1 MNGLVLILDF
11 VMKALP
17 FVFKDKGFDPQ
28 KFAALIIMVLL
39 SSGIYYFFGVEGSEV
54 IIENAEA
61 LQDISQ

>member
-17 FVFKDKGFDPQ
+17 IVFKDKGFDPE

-39 SSGIYYFFGVEGSEV
+39 SAGIYWAFGAEGASV
-54 IIENAEA
+54 VIENAET
-61 LQDISQ
+61 LSDISQ

>member
-11 VMKALP
+11 AMKALP
-17 FVFKDKGFDPQ
+17 FVFKDKGFEPK
-28 KFAALIIMVLL
+28 KFAALIVMILL
-39 SSGIYYFFGVEGSEV
+39 SAGIYHFFGAEGSEV

>member
-17 FVFKDKGFDPQ
+17 IVFKDKGFEPK
-28 KFAALIIMVLL
+28 KFVALIIMVLL
-39 SSGIYYFFGVEGSEV
+39 SAGIYHFFGVQGSEV

-61 LQDISQ
+61 LTDISQ